1 MTKFTSGKDDYLKAI
16 YLITEEHDVVSNK
29 ELSDVLEVSPPSVSE
44 MISKL
49 QKQGLIDYTAY
60 KGSKITKKGKREA
73 GKLLRFH
80 ALWEVFLVE
89 KLGFKWSGAHELA
102 EGLEH
107 QTSDELARKL
117 SDFLGNPKH
126 SPHGDPIPSEDGV
139 RAGLTRRML
148 SECDIGEKTTIR
160 RIVEDYELMDY
171 LQSKKISI
179 EMKVEVKEKAEYEGP
194 VLLGTKTGDIW
205 ISYKAAEQIY
215 VDDKK

>member
-1 MTKFTSGKDDYLKAI
+1 MNKFTSGKDDYLKAI
-16 YLITEEHDVVSNK
+16 YLITEEHELVSNK
-29 ELSDVLEVSPPSVSE
+29 ELSDMLQVSPPSVSE

-49 QKQGLIDYTAY
+49 QKQELIDYTAY
-60 KGSKITKKGKREA
+60 KGSRITKKGKKEA
-73 GKLLRFH
+73 GKLLRYH

-107 QTSDELARKL
+107 QTSDELAEKL
-117 SDFLGNPKH
+117 ADFLGHPRH
-126 SPHGDPIPSEDGV
+126 SPHGDPIPNADGV
-139 RAGLTRRML
+139 RKGLTRRVL
-148 SECDIGEKTTIR
+148 SECDTGEKTTIR

-171 LQSKKISI
+171 LQSKKIII

-194 VLLGTKTGDIW
+194 VLLGTENGDIW

>member
-1 MTKFTSGKDDYLKAI
+1 MVKLTSSKDDYLKAI
-16 YLITEEHDVVSNK
+16 YLITEEHEVVSNK
-29 ELSDVLEVSPPSVSE
+29 ELSDMLQVSPPSVSE

-60 KGSKITKKGKREA
+60 KGSKITKKGKKEA

-107 QTSDELARKL
+107 ETSEELADKL
-117 SDFLGNPKH
+117 SEFLGHPKH
-126 SPHGDPIPSEDGV
+126 SPHGDPIPYNDGV
-139 RAGLTRRML
+139 RKGLTHRML
-148 SECDIGEKTTIR
+148 SECETGEKTTIR

-171 LQSKKISI
+171 LQSKKIKI

-194 VLLGTKTGDIW
+194 VLLKTEDGNIW

-215 VDDKK
+215 VDDK